1 MINQEAKLNQKS
13 IQDIQ
18 DESFIIMS
26 IEGKLSL
33 LDDFF
38 RFGKELQNLNNR
50 KKVDFKTWKL
60 REL

>member
-26 IEGKLSL
+26 IEEKLSL